1 MNIISP
7 IPQEL
12 YLAFS
17 GGVDSMFGL
26 HFLLSGRR
34 KVHILTFNHGTFHG
48 DNAEKFIRDLDL
60 LHVSY
65 GKISRARRKEESPE
79 EYYRNERYKF
89 FSRFN
94 DFPIITC
101 HHLNDQVET
110 GIMSMM
116 QGKHYR
122 IPYKRDNYLRPFLNV
137 KKQEIVNYALKNK
150 LWWIED
156 ISNSNPEIPRNRIRL
171 NIVPQMEQINPGLY
185 KHYLTKV

>member
-7 IPQEL
+7 IPQEV

-17 GGVDSMFGL
+17 GGIDSMFGL
-26 HFLLSGRR
+26 HFLLKGRR

-48 DNAEKFIRDLDL
+48 DNAEKWIKDLDL
-60 LHVSY
+60 LHVTY
-65 GKISRARRKEESPE
+65 GKITRERHKKESPE

-89 FSRFN
+89 FSQFN
-94 DFPIITC
+94 EFPIITC

-110 GIMSMM
+110 AIMAMM

-122 IPYKRDNYLRPFLNV
+122 IPYKRDNYLRPFLNIT
-137 KKQEIVNYALKNK
+137 KKEIEEYAMWNK

-156 ISNSNPEIPRNRIRL
+156 ISNQDITIPRNRIR
-171 NIVPQMEQINPGLY
+171 NIIIPTMETINPGFY
-185 KHYLTKV
+185 KHYLTGT